1 MSRALKLSAQ
11 ALSVGLVVGLL
22 GLLIW
27 KVAHQNRHN
36 AAAEIRSGKTGPAP
50 AFDLPRLDSS
60 GKLSLASL
68 RGKAVVLNFWQ
79 SSCEP
84 CKQEAPALEA
94 AWRRLRAQG
103 VTVVGVDV
111 YDFKS
116 DARRFATK
124 DGVTY
129 PLVHDTAGTTI
140 EAHGPTRYPETYVV
154 DRPDRLSGDVLH
166 HRPRDARADPH
177 PQPDRQGRH
186 RGQVRPRDPTR
197 AGRVSR

>member
-22 GLLIW
+22 ALLVW
-27 KVAHQNRHN
+27 KVAHQNRN
-36 AAAEIRSGKTGPAP
+36 TAAAEISKGKTGPAP
-50 AFDLPRLDSS
+50 GFDLPRLDTS

-116 DARRFATK
+116 DARRFAK
-124 DGVTY
+124 HYGVTY
-129 PLVHDTAGTTI
+129 PLVHDTAGSTI
-140 EAHGPTRYPETYVV
+140 ESYGLSGYPETYFV
-154 DRPDRLSGDVLH
+154 DRRGQLVPIHILSRIDKGDNV
-166 HRPRDARADPH
+166 DKFARAI
-177 PQPDRQGRH
+177 RL
-186 RGQVRPRDPTR
+186 
-197 AGRVSR
+197 ALAA

>member
-11 ALSVGLVVGLL
+11 ALSVALVAGLL
-22 GLLIW
+22 ALLIW
-27 KVAHQNRHN
+27 KVAHQNRN
-36 AAAEIRSGKTGPAP
+36 TAAAEIRSGKTGPAP
-50 AFDLPRLDSS
+50 GFDLPRLDAS

-79 SSCEP
+79 SSCVP

-94 AWRRLRAQG
+94 AWRKLRDRG
-103 VTVVGVDV
+103 VTIVGVDV

-124 DGVTY
+124 YGVTY

-140 EAHGPTRYPETYVV
+140 ESYGLTGYPETYVV
-154 DRPDRLSGDVLH
+154 NRRGTLVPIHILSRIDKGDNV
-166 HRPRDARADPH
+166 DKFARAI
-177 PQPDRQGRH
+177 RL
-186 RGQVRPRDPTR
+186 
-197 AGRVSR
+197 ALAA